1 MLCNT
6 GIGHNSGNIH
16 KDQKVT
22 MSSKSVKDM
31 VKKNVD
37 LTYETRNS
45 LLRGELEKFGECLD
59 AAWKLKKKFQQHDF
73 K

>member
-1 MLCNT
+1 
-6 GIGHNSGNIH
+6 
-16 KDQKVT
+16 

-45 LLRGELEKFGECLD
+45 LLRGELEKFGEV
-59 AAWKLKKKFQQHDF
+59 
-73 K
+73 